1 MGHSHSPAPEHA
13 GARYRGRLLGVLVL
27 VAAFLVVEVVAAAMS
42 GSMALLA
49 DAGHM
54 TADVVTLG
62 AAYAATRIASRPD
75 STGTRTYGSYRAEV
89 LASGL
94 AVLVMLGVAAYVT
107 YEALSRIGD
116 QPDVLGVPMLVV
128 GVLGLAVNAVSIV
141 LLRQGSR
148 ESINVRGAYLE
159 VIADAAGSV
168 GVIVAA
174 ALILWTGNGVWDV
187 VVGLAIALFVVVRAL
202 LLGRDVLAVLSQH
215 TPQGFD
221 LDAATADLG
230 ALDGVVDVHDLHAWT
245 LTSGM
250 NVATA
255 HLVVAPQAPAGDVLL
270 AAQTLLS
277 ERHGIAHATVQVEDE
292 PSRQCHEVQW

>member
-1 MGHSHSPAPEHA
+1 MAHSHSVAPEHA
-13 GARYRGRLLGVLVL
+13 GARHRGRLLAVLAM
-27 VAAFLVVEVVAAAMS
+27 VATFLVVEVIAAAMS

-54 TADVVTLG
+54 TADVVTLA
-62 AAYAATRIASRPD
+62 AAYAATRIAARPD

-94 AVLVMLGVAAYVT
+94 AVLVMLGVAAYVG
-107 YEALSRIGD
+107 YEAISRIGE
-116 QPDVLGVPMLVV
+116 QPEVLGLPMLVV
-128 GVLGLAVNAVSIV
+128 GVLGLAVNAVSIA

-168 GVIVAA
+168 GVIIAA
-174 ALILWTGNGVWDV
+174 ALILWTGNGTWDV
-187 VVGLAIALFVVVRAL
+187 VVGLAIAVFVIVRAL
-202 LLGRDVLAVLSQH
+202 MLGKEVVAVLSQH

-221 LDAATADLG
+221 LDAATADL
-230 ALDGVVDVHDLHAWT
+230 AQLEGVLDVHDLHAWT

-255 HLVVAPQAPAGDVLL
+255 HLVVEPSTQPGNVLI
-270 AAQTLLS
+270 AAQQLLS
-277 ERHGIAHATVQVEDE
+277 ERHHIAHATVQVESE
-292 PSRQCHEVQW
+292 PSRQCHEVRW

>member
-1 MGHSHSPAPEHA
+1 MTRSHTPEHA
-13 GARYRGRLLGVLVL
+13 GARHRGRLLTVLAL
-27 VAAFLVVEVVAAAMS
+27 VTTFLVVEVIAAAMS

-54 TADVVTLG
+54 TADVVTLA
-62 AAYAATRIASRPD
+62 AAYAATRIAARPD
-75 STGTRTYGSYRAEV
+75 ATGTRTYGSYRAEV

-94 AVLVMLGVAAYVT
+94 AVLVMLGVAVYVGC
-107 YEALSRIGD
+107 EAISRID
-116 QPDVLGVPMLVV
+116 EQPEVLGLPMLVV

-159 VIADAAGSV
+159 VIADAAGSM
-168 GVIVAA
+168 GVIIAA

-187 VVGLAIALFVVVRAL
+187 VVGLAIAVFVVVRAL
-202 LLGRDVLAVLSQH
+202 MLGKEVVAVLSQH

-221 LDAATADLG
+221 LDAAAADLAG
-230 ALDGVVDVHDLHAWT
+230 LDGVLDVHDLHAWT

-255 HLVVAPQAPAGDVLL
+255 HLVVEPTTEPGGVLI
-270 AAQTLLS
+270 AAQQLLS
-277 ERHGIAHATVQVEDE
+277 EHHHIAHATVQVESE
-292 PSRQCHEVQW
+292 PSKQCDEVRW